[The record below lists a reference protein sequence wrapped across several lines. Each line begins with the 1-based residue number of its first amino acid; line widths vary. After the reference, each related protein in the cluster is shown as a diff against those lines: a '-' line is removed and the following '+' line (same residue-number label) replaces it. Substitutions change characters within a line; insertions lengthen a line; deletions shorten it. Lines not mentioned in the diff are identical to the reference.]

1 MNMSTL
7 ITRIK
12 LKLGIM
18 NIASPIENLDE
29 TITWVIQNITIP
41 VFSTY
46 HPWKESLTI
55 NTNDLEKLDK
65 GGTYE
70 CYLLPEFKEKK
81 LLFVFD
87 VRYDETCLSGL
98 GYYGGGFPMLG
109 GSTIN
114 QALLANAGAGLASY
128 MIPKMTFKWE
138 APRKLY
144 IYNAYS
150 SSRIV
155 IEMGFQHDKSLA
167 TITDSASESFFK
179 LAVLDV
185 MDNLY
190 PTFKQYTE
198 LQTAYGNINIKID
211 DWAEADSARKDL
223 LSQWDGVYMLDN
235 QTLYY
240 I

>member
-7 ITRIK
+7 LTRIK

-29 TITWVIQNITIP
+29 TITWVIQNVTLP

-46 HPWKESLTI
+46 HPFKQSITI
-55 NTNDLEKLDK
+55 NTNDLERLDK

-70 CYLLPEFKEKK
+70 CYLLPDFKERK

-98 GYYGGGFPMLG
+98 GYYGGGFPLLG

-114 QALLANAGAGLASY
+114 QALLANAGAKLASY
-128 MIPKMTFKWE
+128 MIPKMTFRWE

-144 IYNAYS
+144 VFNAYS
-150 SSRIV
+150 STKV
-155 IEMGFQHDKSLA
+155 IIDMGFEHDKSLA
-167 TITDSASESFFK
+167 TIEDSSAESFFK
-179 LAVLDV
+179 LALIDV

-190 PTFKQYTE
+190 PTFKQYVDM
-198 LQTAYGNINIKID
+198 QTAYGNINIKID
-211 DWAEADSARKDL
+211 DWADAENKRTEL
-223 LSQWDGVYMLDN
+223 LNQWDGVFMLDN

>member
-1 MNMSTL
+1 MTTL
-7 ITRIK
+7 LTRIK

-18 NIASPIENLDE
+18 NIASPIEDIDS
-29 TITWVIQNITIP
+29 TIVWIIENVTLP

-46 HPWKESLTI
+46 HPYKQSITI
-55 NTNDLEKLDK
+55 NSNDLEKIDK

-70 CYLLPEFKEKK
+70 CYLLPDFKDRK
-81 LLFVFD
+81 LLYVFD

-98 GYYGGGFPMLG
+98 GYYGGGFPLIS

-114 QALLANAGAGLASY
+114 QALLANAGAGLSSF

-150 SSRIV
+150 STKIV
-155 IEMGFQHDKSLA
+155 LDLGFEQDKSLA
-167 TITDSASESFFK
+167 SIEDSAFESFFK
-179 LAVLDV
+179 LALLDV
-185 MDNLY
+185 QDNLY

-198 LQTAYGNINIKID
+198 MQTAYGNINVKID
-211 DWAEADSARKDL
+211 EWGNADDQRKEL
-223 LSQWDGVYMLDN
+223 LNQWDSVFMLDN
-235 QTLYY
+235 QTMYY
-240 I
+240 A